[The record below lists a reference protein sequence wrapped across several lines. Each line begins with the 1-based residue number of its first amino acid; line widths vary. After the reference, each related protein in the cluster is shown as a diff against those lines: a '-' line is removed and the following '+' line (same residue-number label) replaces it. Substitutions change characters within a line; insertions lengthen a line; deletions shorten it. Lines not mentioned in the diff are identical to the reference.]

1 MQLSDIVGL
10 PIAKPKS
17 NDTPL
22 LAMDG
27 TYYIRRA
34 FHAMSKGKRHF
45 ATESEMFD
53 FMLANGYDQF
63 DKYFISFD
71 EAKQKHTMLDPSITV
86 NSFLGSLLKILR
98 EQFKF
103 HAEAVI
109 LFDRGSYRYR
119 DKTKFTTYKES
130 RQYDDSFK
138 VCWEATDIAIQLLR
152 RLGFHV
158 INIGGLEADDLGMYF
173 SHNHDNC
180 WLATV
185 DSDWQQSMTASTK
198 MLRKEEIL
206 DLNKVIQQT
215 GVQNPLDLAI
225 LKAISSGG
233 HDDIET
239 VGLKRKSPQEAIDA
253 YKAKDTAVYTQDELN
268 KIEYNLQLTRLDY
281 ILSDDAIYPEIEK
294 QWALTHVDKSAA
306 QSLVTPQPYIVRG
319 LESWLNQ
326 GVHTE
331 DWKHG

>member
-109 LFDRGSYRYR
+109 LFDRGSYGYR

-138 VCWEATDIAIQLLR
+138 VC
-152 RLGFHV
+152 
-158 INIGGLEADDLGMYF
+158 
-173 SHNHDNC
+173 
-180 WLATV
+180 
-185 DSDWQQSMTASTK
+185 
-198 MLRKEEIL
+198 
-206 DLNKVIQQT
+206 
-215 GVQNPLDLAI
+215 
-225 LKAISSGG
+225 
-233 HDDIET
+233 
-239 VGLKRKSPQEAIDA
+239 
-253 YKAKDTAVYTQDELN
+253 
-268 KIEYNLQLTRLDY
+268 
-281 ILSDDAIYPEIEK
+281 
-294 QWALTHVDKSAA
+294 
-306 QSLVTPQPYIVRG
+306 
-319 LESWLNQ
+319 
-326 GVHTE
+326 
-331 DWKHG
+331 